1 MDFRRIKQVCK
12 YGWKDA
18 LSLSQEEGVYKG
30 RIAIFLDI
38 LYCFFKYNVWS
49 NQYNKEKLHLVN
61 REQKKMICLN
71 YQEKNTK
78 RDLWVKSYFDNYK
91 FLNKWSDFKYE
102 QSAALQ
108 AKRKAAY
115 KKQYGLGENCFVG
128 FGVLISKHHYAEAP
142 LIIGNDCHLAE
153 ECVIDYT
160 GGLILEPHVGISEG
174 VKILTHNHT
183 ILGDTTG
190 TEKKKMVPTPLV
202 IEDNAWI
209 GTRVVILPG
218 VERIGRRATI
228 AAGTIVRHKVPPYSI
243 VMGNPSKIVGFSLT
257 PDQVAEFEQTI
268 YPIEKRT
275 DIIKYTKEYNKFF
288 LEKTDDINKFL
299 KKTC

>member
-128 FGVLISKHHYAEAP
+128 FVVLISK
-142 LIIGNDCHLAE
+142 
-153 ECVIDYT
+153 
-160 GGLILEPHVGISEG
+160 
-174 VKILTHNHT
+174 
-183 ILGDTTG
+183 
-190 TEKKKMVPTPLV
+190 
-202 IEDNAWI
+202 
-209 GTRVVILPG
+209 
-218 VERIGRRATI
+218 
-228 AAGTIVRHKVPPYSI
+228 
-243 VMGNPSKIVGFSLT
+243 
-257 PDQVAEFEQTI
+257 
-268 YPIEKRT
+268 
-275 DIIKYTKEYNKFF
+275 
-288 LEKTDDINKFL
+288 
-299 KKTC
+299 